1 MIILSTGPANL
12 STTPLVL
19 VIVLALVK
27 HLLWW
32 VCYNCRHKFFR
43 SPVFQPKCTPWLVT
57 VYVAIANLV
66 STYFSDGFDWCFWL
80 ITRRQ
85 CWTYNIV
92 TLSTDGGKDNHV
104 TSAELFYGPPAQW
117 LCTEGCSKIYNKACR
132 QCALHSRTCTCWL
145 AVTWESCMH
154 GPGYKICTFVLQ
166 ILLPYFCV
174 CILIF
179 VPLAL
184 LLL

>member
-1 MIILSTGPANL
+1 MFKLHRFSHQVSQASCNRQTDRHTDKRSTVTLAAHARRGLMISNKMIILSTGPAIL

-27 HLLWW
+27 YLLWW
-32 VCYNCRHKFFR
+32 VCYNCMHRFFR

-66 STYFSDGFDWCFWL
+66 STYFSDGLDWCFWL

-104 TSAELFYGPPAQW
+104 TSAELFYRSSA
-117 LCTEGCSKIYNKACR
+117 
-132 QCALHSRTCTCWL
+132 
-145 AVTWESCMH
+145 
-154 GPGYKICTFVLQ
+154 
-166 ILLPYFCV
+166 
-174 CILIF
+174 
-179 VPLAL
+179 
-184 LLL
+184 